1 MMTDSELKELLKSLI
16 HPEEGV
22 DVVSLNMIED
32 IVIKD
37 DSIKFSLA
45 LRKPND
51 PFISKIKR
59 FATAL
64 IVEKY
69 PQYEDKITIIVKE
82 PAPKE
87 IKKKEATLATE
98 NAKPFG
104 KVIAVSS
111 CKGGVGKSTTTANI
125 AVTLAGMGYRVG
137 LLDADIYG
145 PSIPKMFGLED
156 YRPNAEQVDGKDM
169 IIPAEKYGVKI
180 NSIGFYISPTDA
192 LVWRGGMATNALKQL
207 IGQTLWGELDF
218 LLIDLPPGTGDVH
231 LTILGELKLDGAII
245 VSTPQKIALAD
256 VVRGI
261 EMFRKDKIAVPIV
274 GIIENMSWF
283 TPEELPNNRYY
294 IFGKDGCKD
303 LAEIYDLPLLGQIPI
318 VQSIRESGDNGIPQV
333 VTNSTIKTQFEEV
346 AKAIINH
353 VK

>member
-1 MMTDSELKELLKSLI
+1 MMTEIELKELLKSLI

-32 IVIKD
+32 LVIKE

-51 PFISKIKR
+51 PFTSKIKR

-64 IVEKY
+64 IVDRY

-82 PAPKE
+82 PAPRE
-87 IKKKEATLATE
+87 VKKKEAHLATE

-111 CKGGVGKSTTTANI
+111 CKGGVGKSTTTVNL

-145 PSIPKMFGLED
+145 PSVPKMFGLED
-156 YRPNAEQVDGKDM
+156 YRPDAKQVDGKDM
-169 IIPAEKYGVKI
+169 IVPAEKHGVKI
-180 NSIGFYISPTDA
+180 NSIGFYIAPTDA

-261 EMFRKDKIAVPIV
+261 EMFRNDKIAVPII

-283 TPEELPNNRYY
+283 TPEELPDNRYY
-294 IFGKDGCKD
+294 LFGKDGCKE
-303 LAEIYDLPLLGQIPI
+303 LAGIYDLPLLGQIPI
-318 VQSIRESGDNGIPQV
+318 VQSISESGDNGTPQV
-333 VTNSTIKTQFEEV
+333 MTSPILKKVFEDV
-346 AKAIINH
+346 AEAIINH
-353 VK
+353 IK